1 MAFLKSARSVETVT
15 EVGYHRCDRGLYLQ
29 VAGGG
34 TKSWLFRYK
43 SPVTAKQREMGLGSL
58 NLVPLAAARDIA
70 VECRR
75 QVLSGL
81 DPLEER
87 TRNKRTRHLEQARS
101 ITFQEAAELCIAS
114 KTPEWK
120 NAKHAQQWTN
130 TLTTYAYPV
139 FGTLS
144 VSDLDT
150 DLVLKAIEPIWISK
164 AETASRVRQRIETVW
179 DWARARK
186 YVEGENPARLRGHL
200 DKILAKTAKVKRV
213 KHHAAV
219 PYKQIATFITKL
231 RDRKGSSALAMEF
244 MILTA
249 ARTGEVRGAKW
260 QEIDLTTKVWTI
272 PAGRMKAGKEHRVPL
287 CDRALQILNSMT
299 SNRNPDEFVFPG
311 WRAGTGLSDG
321 AMLALLRKMDVGPY
335 TPHGFRST
343 FRDWAAEEAHQ
354 FSNETVELALAHT
367 IKNKAEAAYR
377 RGDQLER
384 RRELM
389 TAWNDYTDQHS
400 QFKEEEYER

>member
-15 EVGYHRCDRGLYLQ
+15 EPGYHRCDRGLYLQ
-29 VAGGG
+29 VARSG

-58 NLVPLAAARDIA
+58 NLISLATARDMTL
-70 VECRR
+70 ECRR
-75 QVLSGL
+75 QILSGL

-87 TRNKRTRHLEQARS
+87 ARSKRARQLAQARS
-101 ITFQEAAELCIAS
+101 ITFQQAAEHCIAS

-130 TLTTYAYPV
+130 SLTAYAYPV

-144 VSDLDT
+144 ISDLDT

-219 PYKQIATFITKL
+219 PYKQIGPLIKKL
-231 RDRKGSSALAMEF
+231 RGRKGSSALALEF

-249 ARTGEVRGAKW
+249 ARTGEVRGARW
-260 QEIDLTTKVWTI
+260 QEIDLSTKVWII
-272 PAGRMKAGKEHRVPL
+272 PADRMKASKEHRVPL
-287 CDRALQILNSMT
+287 CDRAVEILNSIK
-299 SNRNPDEFVFPG
+299 SNRNPDGYVFPG
-311 WRAGTGLSDG
+311 WKAETGLSDG
-321 AMLALLRKMDVGPY
+321 AMLTLLRKMDVGPY

-343 FRDWAAEEAHQ
+343 FRDWAAEEAHE

-384 RRELM
+384 RRALM
-389 TAWNDYTDQHS
+389 LAWNN
-400 QFKEEEYER
+400 FIEVN

>member
-1 MAFLKSARSVETVT
+1 
-15 EVGYHRCDRGLYLQ
+15 
-29 VAGGG
+29 
-34 TKSWLFRYK
+34 
-43 SPVTAKQREMGLGSL
+43 MGLGSL
-58 NLVPLAAARDIA
+58 NLVSLAAARDIA

-87 TRNKRTRHLEQARS
+87 GRIKRARHLEQARS
-101 ITFQEAAELCIAS
+101 ITFQEAAEHCIAG
-114 KTPEWK
+114 KKPEWK

-130 TLTTYAYPV
+130 SLTTYAYPV

-200 DKILAKTAKVKRV
+200 DKILAKTAKVKHV

-219 PYKQIATFITKL
+219 PYKEIAAFITKL
-231 RDRKGSSALAMEF
+231 RGRKGSSALAMEF

-249 ARTGEVRGAKW
+249 GRTGEVRGARW
-260 QEIDLTTKVWTI
+260 LEINLTTKVWTI
-272 PAGRMKAGKEHRVPL
+272 PADRMKAGKEHRVPL
-287 CDRALQILNSMT
+287 CERALEILNSIK

-311 WRAGTGLSDG
+311 WKTGTGLSDG
-321 AMLALLRKMDVGPY
+321 AMLTLLRKMDVGPY

-367 IKNKAEAAYR
+367 IRNKAEAAYR

-389 TAWNDYTDQHS
+389 AAWSEHI
-400 QFKEEEYER
+400 E

>member
-15 EVGYHRCDRGLYLQ
+15 EIGYHRCDRGLYLQ
-29 VAGGG
+29 VTGSG
-34 TKSWLFRYK
+34 TKSWLFRFK

-58 NLVPLAAARDIA
+58 KLVSLAAARDIA

-87 TRNKRTRHLEQARS
+87 ARNKRARHLEEARS
-101 ITFQEAAELCIAS
+101 ITFQQAAELCIAS
-114 KTPEWK
+114 KKPEWK

-150 DLVLKAIEPIWISK
+150 DLVLKAIEPIWLSK

-219 PYKQIATFITKL
+219 PYKQIGPLIKKL
-231 RDRKGSSALAMEF
+231 RSRKGSSALALEF

-249 ARTGEVRGAKW
+249 ARTGEVRGARW
-260 QEIDLTTKVWTI
+260 QEIDLSTKVWII
-272 PAGRMKAGKEHRVPL
+272 PADRMKASKEHRVPL
-287 CDRALQILNSMT
+287 SDRAVEILNSIK
-299 SNRNPDEFVFPG
+299 SNRNPDGYVFPG
-311 WRAGTGLSDG
+311 WKAETGLSDG
-321 AMLALLRKMDVGPY
+321 AMLTLLRKMDVGPY

-343 FRDWAAEEAHQ
+343 FRDWAAEEAHE

-384 RRELM
+384 RRALM
-389 TAWNDYTDQHS
+389 LAWS
-400 QFKEEEYER
+400 EYIG

>member
-15 EVGYHRCDRGLYLQ
+15 DIGYHRCDRGLYLQ
-29 VAGGG
+29 VAGSG

-43 SPVTAKQREMGLGSL
+43 SPVTSKQREMGLGSI
-58 NLVPLAAARDIA
+58 NVISLAAARDMA
-70 VECRR
+70 LECRR

-87 TRNKRTRHLEQARS
+87 GRVKRMRRLEQARA
-101 ITFQEAAELCIAS
+101 ITFKEAAEQYITS
-114 KTPEWK
+114 KKPEWK
-120 NAKHAQQWTN
+120 NAKHAQQWSN
-130 TLTTYAYPV
+130 TLNTYAFPV
-139 FGTLS
+139 FGNLF

-150 DLVLKAIEPIWISK
+150 DLVLKVIEPIWITK
-164 AETASRVRQRIETVW
+164 PETASRIRQRIEVVW
-179 DWARARK
+179 DWAQARK

-200 DKILAKTAKVKRV
+200 DKILAKTAKIKRV
-213 KHHAAV
+213 RHHAAL

-231 RDRKGSSALAMEF
+231 RDRKGSSALALEF

-260 QEIDLTTKVWTI
+260 QEIDLSTKVWTI
-272 PAGRMKAGKEHRVPL
+272 PADRMKAGKEHRVPL
-287 CDRALQILNSMT
+287 CSRVIQILNSMK

-311 WRAGTGLSDG
+311 WKAGTGLSDG
-321 AMLALLRKMDVGPY
+321 AMLALLRKMGLGPY

-367 IKNKAEAAYR
+367 IKNQAEAAYR

-389 TAWNDYTDQHS
+389 SAWQKHIETTTSLQ
-400 QFKEEEYER
+400 KVTL

>member
-1 MAFLKSARSVETVT
+1 M
-15 EVGYHRCDRGLYLQ
+15 
-29 VAGGG
+29 
-34 TKSWLFRYK
+34 
-43 SPVTAKQREMGLGSL
+43 
-58 NLVPLAAARDIA
+58 
-70 VECRR
+70 
-75 QVLSGL
+75 
-81 DPLEER
+81 
-87 TRNKRTRHLEQARS
+87 EQARS
-101 ITFQEAAELCIAS
+101 ITFQEAAEHCITS
-114 KTPEWK
+114 KKPEWK
-120 NAKHAQQWTN
+120 NAKHAQQWGN
-130 TLTTYAYPV
+130 SLATYAYPV
-139 FGTLS
+139 FGNLS

-150 DLVLKAIEPIWISK
+150 DLVLKAIEPICISK

-219 PYKQIATFITKL
+219 PYKQIATFITQL

-249 ARTGEVRGAKW
+249 ARTGEVRGARW

-272 PAGRMKAGKEHRVPL
+272 PADRMKAGKEHRVPL

-299 SNRNPDEFVFPG
+299 SNRNPYEFVFPG

-384 RRELM
+384 RSELM

-400 QFKEEEYER
+400 QSKEEEYER

>member
-15 EVGYHRCDRGLYLQ
+15 EPGYHRCDRGLYLQ
-29 VAGGG
+29 VARSG

-58 NLVPLAAARDIA
+58 NLISLATARDMTL
-70 VECRR
+70 ECRR

-87 TRNKRTRHLEQARS
+87 ARSKRARQLAQARS
-101 ITFQEAAELCIAS
+101 ITFQQAAEHCIAS

-130 TLTTYAYPV
+130 SLTAYAYPV

-144 VSDLDT
+144 ISDLDT

-219 PYKQIATFITKL
+219 PYKQIGPLIKKL
-231 RDRKGSSALAMEF
+231 RGRKGSSALALEF

-249 ARTGEVRGAKW
+249 ARTGEVRGARW
-260 QEIDLTTKVWTI
+260 QEIDLSTKVWII
-272 PAGRMKAGKEHRVPL
+272 PADRMKASKEHRVPL
-287 CDRALQILNSMT
+287 CDRAVEILNSIK
-299 SNRNPDEFVFPG
+299 SNRNPDGYVFPG
-311 WRAGTGLSDG
+311 WKAETGLSDG
-321 AMLALLRKMDVGPY
+321 AMLTLLRKMDVGPY

-343 FRDWAAEEAHQ
+343 FRDWAAEEAHE

-384 RRELM
+384 RRTLLQ
-389 TAWNDYTDQHS
+389 TWNN
-400 QFKEEEYER
+400 FIEVN

>member
-1 MAFLKSARSVETVT
+1 MAFLKSARSVETTT
-15 EVGYHRCDRGLYLQ
+15 EIGYHRCDRGLYLQ
-29 VAGGG
+29 VAGSG

-75 QVLSGL
+75 QVLRGL

-87 TRNKRTRHLEQARS
+87 ARNKRARHLEQARS
-101 ITFQEAAELCIAS
+101 ITFRQAAELCIAS

-150 DLVLKAIEPIWISK
+150 DLVLKAIEPIWLSK

-179 DWARARK
+179 DWACARK

-213 KHHAAV
+213 KHHPAV
-219 PYKQIATFITKL
+219 PYKQIANFITKL
-231 RDRKGSSALAMEF
+231 RGRKGSSALAMEF
-244 MILTA
+244 MIVRRQSFWIQRQLKLRESSPHLVGLIMRRAVCDASA
-249 ARTGEVRGAKW
+249 AF
-260 QEIDLTTKVWTI
+260 
-272 PAGRMKAGKEHRVPL
+272 
-287 CDRALQILNSMT
+287 RASC
-299 SNRNPDEFVFPG
+299 V
-311 WRAGTGLSDG
+311 
-321 AMLALLRKMDVGPY
+321 
-335 TPHGFRST
+335 
-343 FRDWAAEEAHQ
+343 
-354 FSNETVELALAHT
+354 
-367 IKNKAEAAYR
+367 
-377 RGDQLER
+377 
-384 RRELM
+384 
-389 TAWNDYTDQHS
+389 
-400 QFKEEEYER
+400 

>member
-1 MAFLKSARSVETVT
+1 MAFLKSARGVETVT
-15 EVGYHRCDRGLYLQ
+15 EIGYHRCDRGLYLQ
-29 VAGGG
+29 VAGSG

-70 VECRR
+70 VECHR

-87 TRNKRTRHLEQARS
+87 ARSKRARQLAQARS
-101 ITFQEAAELCIAS
+101 ITFQQAAEHCIAS

-130 TLTTYAYPV
+130 SLTAYAYPV

-144 VSDLDT
+144 ISDLDT

-219 PYKQIATFITKL
+219 PYKQIGPLIKKL
-231 RDRKGSSALAMEF
+231 RGRKGSSALALEF

-249 ARTGEVRGAKW
+249 ARTGEVRGARW
-260 QEIDLTTKVWTI
+260 QEIDLSTKVWII
-272 PAGRMKAGKEHRVPL
+272 PADRMKASKEHRVPL
-287 CDRALQILNSMT
+287 CDRAVEILNSIK
-299 SNRNPDEFVFPG
+299 SNRNPDGYVFPG
-311 WRAGTGLSDG
+311 WKAETGLSDG
-321 AMLALLRKMDVGPY
+321 AMLTLLRKMDVGPY

-343 FRDWAAEEAHQ
+343 FRDWAAEEAHE

-384 RRELM
+384 RRALM
-389 TAWNDYTDQHS
+389 LAWS
-400 QFKEEEYER
+400 EYID

>member
-15 EVGYHRCDRGLYLQ
+15 EIGYHRCDRGLYLQ
-29 VAGGG
+29 VAGSG

-87 TRNKRTRHLEQARS
+87 GRVKRVRQLEQARS
-101 ITFQEAAELCIAS
+101 ITFQEAAEQCIAS
-114 KTPEWK
+114 KKPEWK
-120 NAKHAQQWTN
+120 NAKHAQQWSN
-130 TLTTYAYPV
+130 TLNAYAYPV
-139 FGTLS
+139 FGDLS
-144 VSDLDT
+144 ISDLDT

-213 KHHAAV
+213 KHHAAI
-219 PYKQIATFITKL
+219 PYKQIATFIKKL
-231 RDRKGSSALAMEF
+231 RGRKGSSASAMEF

-249 ARTGEVRGAKW
+249 ARTGEVRGARW
-260 QEIDLTTKVWTI
+260 QEIDLTIKVWTI
-272 PAGRMKAGKEHRVPL
+272 PADRMKAGKEHRVPL
-287 CDRALQILNSMT
+287 CDRALQILNSMK

-311 WRAGTGLSDG
+311 WKAGTGLSDG
-321 AMLALLRKMDVGPY
+321 AMLALLRKMEVGPY

-367 IKNKAEAAYR
+367 IRNKAEAAYR

-389 TAWNDYTDQHS
+389 AAWSEHI
-400 QFKEEEYER
+400 E

>member
-1 MAFLKSARSVETVT
+1 MAFLKSARGVETVT
-15 EVGYHRCDRGLYLQ
+15 DVGYHRCDPGLYLQ
-29 VAGGG
+29 VASGG

-43 SPVTAKQREMGLGSL
+43 SPVTAKQREMGLGALSL
-58 NLVPLAAARDIA
+58 VSLAVARDMA
-70 VECRR
+70 LECRR

-87 TRNKRTRHLEQARS
+87 EKVKRARQLEQARS
-101 ITFQEAAELCIAS
+101 ITFQEAAEQCIAS
-114 KTPEWK
+114 KKPEWK
-120 NAKHAQQWTN
+120 NAKHAQQWAN
-130 TLTTYAYPV
+130 SLTTYAYPV
-139 FGTLS
+139 FGNLS

-179 DWARARK
+179 YWARARK

-231 RDRKGSSALAMEF
+231 RGRKGSSALAMEF

-249 ARTGEVRGAKW
+249 ARTGEVRGARW
-260 QEIDLTTKVWTI
+260 QEIDLTTKVWVI
-272 PAGRMKAGKEHRVPL
+272 AADRMKAGREHRVPL
-287 CDRALQILNSMT
+287 CNRAMEILNSMK
-299 SNRNPDEFVFPG
+299 SNRNPDDFVFSG
-311 WRAGTGLSDG
+311 WKAGTGLSDG

-384 RRELM
+384 RRDLM
-389 TAWNDYTDQHS
+389 AAWSEYTASYTQ
-400 QFKEEEYER
+400 KRGLLNER

>member
-1 MAFLKSARSVETVT
+1 
-15 EVGYHRCDRGLYLQ
+15 
-29 VAGGG
+29 
-34 TKSWLFRYK
+34 
-43 SPVTAKQREMGLGSL
+43 MGLGSL
-58 NLVPLAAARDIA
+58 NLVSLAAARDIA

-87 TRNKRTRHLEQARS
+87 GRIKRARHLEQARS
-101 ITFQEAAELCIAS
+101 ITFQQAAELCIAS
-114 KTPEWK
+114 KKPEWK
-120 NAKHAQQWTN
+120 NAKHAQQWSN
-130 TLTTYAYPV
+130 TLNAYAYPV
-139 FGTLS
+139 FGDLS
-144 VSDLDT
+144 ISDLDT

-200 DKILAKTAKVKRV
+200 DKILAKTAKVKQV

-219 PYKQIATFITKL
+219 PYKEIAAFITKL
-231 RDRKGSSALAMEF
+231 RGRKGSSALAMEF

-249 ARTGEVRGAKW
+249 GRTGEVRGARW
-260 QEIDLTTKVWTI
+260 QEINLTTKVWTI
-272 PAGRMKAGKEHRVPL
+272 PAVRMKAGKEHRVPL
-287 CDRALQILNSMT
+287 CERALEILNSIK

-311 WRAGTGLSDG
+311 WKTGTGLSDG
-321 AMLALLRKMDVGPY
+321 AMLTLLRKMDVGPY

-389 TAWNDYTDQHS
+389 KAWNDYTNQHS
-400 QFKEEEYER
+400 QSKEEEYER

>member
-15 EVGYHRCDRGLYLQ
+15 EIGYHRCDRGLYLQ
-29 VAGGG
+29 VAGSG

-58 NLVPLAAARDIA
+58 NLAPLAAARDIA

-87 TRNKRTRHLEQARS
+87 GRVKRVRLLEQARS
-101 ITFQEAAELCIAS
+101 ITFQEAAEQCIAS
-114 KTPEWK
+114 KKPEWK
-120 NAKHAQQWTN
+120 NAKHAQQWAN
-130 TLTTYAYPV
+130 SLTTYAYPV

-186 YVEGENPARLRGHL
+186 YVEGENPARLRGHI

-219 PYKQIATFITKL
+219 PYKQIATFIIKL
-231 RDRKGSSALAMEF
+231 RGRKGSSALAMEF

-249 ARTGEVRGAKW
+249 ARTGEVRGARW
-260 QEIDLTTKVWTI
+260 QEIDFTTKVWTI
-272 PAGRMKAGKEHRVPL
+272 PADRMKAGKEHRVPI
-287 CDRALQILNSMT
+287 CKRALEILNSIK

-311 WRAGTGLSDG
+311 WKTGTGLSDG
-321 AMLALLRKMDVGPY
+321 AMLALLRKMDEGPY

-354 FSNETVELALAHT
+354 FSNETIELALAHT

-389 TAWNDYTDQHS
+389 QTWDT
-400 QFKEEEYER
+400 FIEK

>member
-1 MAFLKSARSVETVT
+1 MAFLKSARSVETVN

-29 VAGGG
+29 VAGSG

-58 NLVPLAAARDIA
+58 NLVPLAAARNIA

-87 TRNKRTRHLEQARS
+87 GRVKRVRQLEQARS
-101 ITFQEAAELCIAS
+101 ITFQEAAEKCIAS
-114 KTPEWK
+114 KKPEWK
-120 NAKHAQQWTN
+120 NAKHAQQWSN
-130 TLTTYAYPV
+130 TLNAYAYPV
-139 FGTLS
+139 FGDLS
-144 VSDLDT
+144 ISDLDT

-219 PYKQIATFITKL
+219 PYKQIATFIIKL
-231 RDRKGSSALAMEF
+231 RGRKGSSALAMEF

-249 ARTGEVRGAKW
+249 VRTGEVRGARW
-260 QEIDLTTKVWTI
+260 QEIDLTAKVWTI
-272 PAGRMKAGKEHRVPL
+272 PADRMKAGKKHRVPL
-287 CDRALQILNSMT
+287 CDRALQILSSLK

-311 WRAGTGLSDG
+311 WKAGTGLSDG
-321 AMLALLRKMDVGPY
+321 AMLALLRKMEVGPY

-389 TAWNDYTDQHS
+389 QTWGA
-400 QFKEEEYER
+400 FIEK

>member
-1 MAFLKSARSVETVT
+1 MAFLKSARSVETAT
-15 EVGYHRCDRGLYLQ
+15 EIGYHRCDRGLYLQ
-29 VAGGG
+29 VAGSG

-87 TRNKRTRHLEQARS
+87 GRVKRVRQLEQARS
-101 ITFQEAAELCIAS
+101 ITFQEAAEQCIAS
-114 KTPEWK
+114 KKPEWK
-120 NAKHAQQWTN
+120 NAKHAQQWSN
-130 TLTTYAYPV
+130 TLNAYAYPV

-179 DWARARK
+179 DWARARR
-186 YVEGENPARLRGHL
+186 YVDGENPARLRGHL
-200 DKILAKTAKVKRV
+200 DKLLAKTAKIKRV

-219 PYKQIATFITKL
+219 PYKQIGSFITKL
-231 RDRKGSSALAMEF
+231 RDRKGSSALALEF
-244 MILTA
+244 MVLTA
-249 ARTGEVRGAKW
+249 ARTGEVRGARW
-260 QEIDLTTKVWTI
+260 QEIDLSTSVWTI
-272 PAGRMKAGKEHRVPL
+272 PADRMKAGKEHRVPL
-287 CDRALQILNSMT
+287 CDRAIQILNSMK
-299 SNRNPDEFVFPG
+299 SNRNPDEFVFSG
-311 WRAGTGLSDG
+311 WKTGTGLSDG

-389 TAWNDYTDQHS
+389 ANWGK
-400 QFKEEEYER
+400 FIG

>member
-15 EVGYHRCDRGLYLQ
+15 EPGYHRCDRGLYLQ
-29 VAGGG
+29 VASSG

-58 NLVPLAAARDIA
+58 NLISLATARDMTL
-70 VECRR
+70 ECRR

-87 TRNKRTRHLEQARS
+87 ARSKRARQLAQARS
-101 ITFQEAAELCIAS
+101 ITFQQAAEHCIAS

-130 TLTTYAYPV
+130 SLTAYAYPV

-144 VSDLDT
+144 ISDLDT

-219 PYKQIATFITKL
+219 PYKQIGPLIKKL
-231 RDRKGSSALAMEF
+231 RGRKGSSALALEF

-249 ARTGEVRGAKW
+249 ARTGEVRGARW
-260 QEIDLTTKVWTI
+260 QEIDLSTKVWII
-272 PAGRMKAGKEHRVPL
+272 PADRMKASKEHRVPL
-287 CDRALQILNSMT
+287 CDRAVEILNSIK
-299 SNRNPDEFVFPG
+299 SNRNPDGYVFPG
-311 WRAGTGLSDG
+311 WKAETGLSDG
-321 AMLALLRKMDVGPY
+321 AMLTLLRKMDVGPY

-343 FRDWAAEEAHQ
+343 FRDWAAEEAHE

-384 RRELM
+384 RRALM
-389 TAWNDYTDQHS
+389 LAWNN
-400 QFKEEEYER
+400 FIEVN

>member
-29 VAGGG
+29 VAGSG

-58 NLVPLAAARDIA
+58 NLVSLAAARNIA
-70 VECRR
+70 LECRR

-87 TRNKRTRHLEQARS
+87 ARVKRVRQLEQARS
-101 ITFQEAAELCIAS
+101 ITFREAAEQCIAS
-114 KTPEWK
+114 KKPEWK
-120 NAKHAQQWTN
+120 NAKHAQQWSN
-130 TLTTYAYPV
+130 TLNAYAYPV
-139 FGTLS
+139 FGDLS
-144 VSDLDT
+144 ISDLDT

-287 CDRALQILNSMT
+287 CDRALQILNSMK

-311 WRAGTGLSDG
+311 WKAGTGLSDG
-321 AMLALLRKMDVGPY
+321 AMLALLRKMEVGPY

-367 IKNKAEAAYR
+367 IRNKAEAAYR

-389 TAWNDYTDQHS
+389 AAWSEHI
-400 QFKEEEYER
+400 E